1 MVPYASIGGN
11 YEDVQRRIPDIS
23 LARRVLGFEPRV
35 NLRDGLLKTI
45 EWQRAVMGVGL
56 LT

>member
-35 NLRDGLLKTI
+35 NLRNGLMKTI
-45 EWQRAVMGVGL
+45 ETGL
-56 LT
+56 RTGC